1 MKAYTEGLINV
12 RDYAD
17 IQARQP
23 VLVAHRGGVIA
34 PNAPENSLAAIQLAA
49 VHGYDMVELDVR
61 EAKDHVPVLFHG
73 RGPGYLLMDCGVDNV
88 IAALTSEEL
97 TTIRYRASAE
107 PIATLAEGL
116 ALCQS
121 LNIGVMLD
129 IKITED
135 ESASPETFFQH
146 IADALAAQHLSAAT
160 LTISQHPLIQDY
172 LAEHT
177 VLPIANETFERVSQ
191 GEAIPL
197 KGSYWFGA
205 AWKLTASAVHQLQHN
220 GAFVIPAINTFHY
233 PNHAQDTLA
242 RQDVLRLLAAG
253 VDGFQIDSVY
263 EDLFF

>member
-49 VHGYDMVELDVR
+49 VHGYDMVELDIR

-88 IAALTSEEL
+88 VEALTSEEL

-107 PIATLAEGL
+107 PIATLAEAL

-121 LNIGVMLD
+121 LNVGVMLD
-129 IKITED
+129 IKIREG
-135 ESASPETFFQH
+135 ESASPEIFFQH
-146 IADALAAQHLSAAT
+146 IADALTAHDLSAAT
-160 LTISQHPLIQDY
+160 LTISQHPLVQDY
-172 LAEHT
+172 LTEHA

-191 GEAIPL
+191 GEGIPL
-197 KGSYWFGA
+197 KGRYWFGA
-205 AWKLTASAVHQLQHN
+205 AWRLTASTVKHLQRN

-233 PNHAQDTLA
+233 PNHAHHILA
-242 RQDVLRLLAAG
+242 RQDVMRLRAAG